1 MNDIVKRPTMNF
13 LNHVL
18 NVHVIIDV
26 ISKLFLLYSL
36 FLTQWVSSLLL
47 CYYLAVSTTLGGAII
62 PVD

>member
-1 MNDIVKRPTMNF
+1 MNF

-47 CYYLAVSTTLGGAII
+47 YYCLAVSTTLGGAII